1 MSNKKTSPPEN
12 VTADAAA
19 KKLCIKRIIIFVSL
33 AYGLSWIPE
42 IIRALT
48 NTFQDDAGFMFFTN
62 YMMFTPAIAS
72 LLTRY
77 ITKEGMKNSLLH
89 LNFKGNGIY
98 YLLSILLPIIYS
110 LLEAVLYITVLK
122 SEPITA
128 EMMNAVGISHV
139 GYTASIFMNIAFAL
153 PLFPFFLGEELGWR
167 GYLFPKLK
175 EAVSRP
181 AAYIICGIIWGVWHA
196 PAIIDGLNFGKDYT
210 GYPFVGILLMC
221 LFCIGVGIIFTWLT
235 EKTNSIY
242 PAAFAHAVN
251 NNVAGIITGIA
262 GNVSEKAE
270 ITVVFS
276 VGTLGIFIVAAFCI
290 TESIISGKRGK
301 TAG

>member
-33 AYGLSWIPE
+33 SYGLSWIPE
-42 IIRALT
+42 IIRGLT
-48 NTFQDDAGFMFFTN
+48 DTFQDEAGFTFFTN
-62 YMMFTPAIAS
+62 FMMFTPAIAS

-77 ITKEGMKNSLLH
+77 ITKEGMKNSLLR

-98 YLLSILLPIIYS
+98 YLLGILFPIIYS
-110 LLEAVLYITVLK
+110 LIENVLYITVLK

-128 EMMNAVGISHV
+128 EAMRSLGVSPV
-139 GYTASIFMNIAFAL
+139 GYIASIFLNIAFAFT
-153 PLFPFFLGEELGWR
+153 LFPIFLGEELGWR

-175 EAVSRP
+175 EVVNRP

-196 PAIIDGLNFGKDYT
+196 PAIVDGLNFGKDYP

-221 LFCIGVGIIFTWLT
+221 VFCIGTGIIFTWLT
-235 EKTNSIY
+235 EKTNSVY
-242 PAAFAHAVN
+242 PAVLAHAVN
-251 NNVAGIITGIA
+251 NNASGLITGIA
-262 GNVSEKAE
+262 GDVSEKAE
-270 ITVVFS
+270 ITVVFL
-276 VGTLGIFIVAAFCI
+276 VGMLGIFIVAAFCI
-290 TESIISGKRGK
+290 AESIISEKRSK
-301 TAG
+301 TVS